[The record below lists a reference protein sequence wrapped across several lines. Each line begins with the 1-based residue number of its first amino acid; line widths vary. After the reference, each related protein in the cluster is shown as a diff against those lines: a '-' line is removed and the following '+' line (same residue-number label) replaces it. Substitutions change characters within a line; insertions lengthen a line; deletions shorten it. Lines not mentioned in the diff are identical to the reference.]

1 MARVGAVVERE
12 RREKRDEV
20 VERARSYTM
29 NFMPRLLLTQTL
41 ACRHTLRTQTPVR
54 WATKKAGGTT
64 KNGRDSPGKR
74 LGVKKFGGE
83 VVVPGNIIIRQRGT
97 KYRPGDNVGMGRDH
111 TLFALS
117 AGNVHFQ
124 FDHSIKR
131 QIVSVVQ
138 R

>member
-1 MARVGAVVERE
+1 
-12 RREKRDEV
+12 
-20 VERARSYTM
+20 M
-29 NFMPRLLLTQTL
+29 NVTPRLLLTQTL
-41 ACRHTLRTQTPVR
+41 ACRHTPPVVLRSAPVR

-74 LGVKKFGGE
+74 LGVKKFGGA

-131 QIVSVVQ
+131 QIVSVVE